1 MKSYDKITVP
11 KGTVGYE
18 SANGYKNWWY
28 YDLSSPREFPINATI
43 EHLVHWRNQGPYYV
57 FKVPLC
63 VFKPEEVFE
72 KPQYV
77 TIWFHEEQLDE
88 IINSQN
94 A

>member
-1 MKSYDKITVP
+1 MNYYDEITIP
-11 KGTVGYE
+11 KGTIGYE
-18 SANGYKNWWY
+18 STNGHGNWWY
-28 YDLSSPREFPINATI
+28 PDPCAPREFPINAKV
-43 EHLVHWRNQGPYYV
+43 EHLRHWRNQDPYYV

-77 TIWFHEEQLDE
+77 TIWFHKEAIDE
-88 IINSQN
+88 IIDSQT

>member
-1 MKSYDKITVP
+1 MKSYGKITVP

-18 SANGYKNWWY
+18 SANGYNNWWY
-28 YDLSSPREFPINATI
+28 YDKESPREFPINASI

>member
-1 MKSYDKITVP
+1 MNYGTVTIP
-11 KGTVGYE
+11 KGAIGYE
-18 SANGYKNWWY
+18 SINGYNNWWY
-28 YDLSSPREFPINATI
+28 YDLDSPREFPINASA
-43 EHLVHWRNQGPYYV
+43 EHLMHWRNQDPYYV

-72 KPQYV
+72 KPRYITV
-77 TIWFHEEQLDE
+77 WFHKEVIDE